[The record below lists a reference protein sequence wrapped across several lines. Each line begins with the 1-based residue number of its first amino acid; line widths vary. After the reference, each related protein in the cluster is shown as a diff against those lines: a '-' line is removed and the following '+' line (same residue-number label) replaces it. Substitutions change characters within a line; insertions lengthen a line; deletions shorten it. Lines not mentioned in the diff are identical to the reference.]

1 MEPKSLTARVDTR
14 IATELDRRLVD
25 RLTAGGGRSRRVA
38 RAGAFLMATGVH
50 LTAIGL
56 LALGVALLVL
66 GDNWVQRLLA
76 VPALLPPVALLL
88 TRRSEETL
96 EQVDASAAPEFTAL
110 LGELAEAL
118 GSVPPT
124 YVAVDG
130 DINASAERRGL
141 RARRLVIGA
150 PLWAAL
156 GPQGRIAL
164 LGHEL
169 GHFANR
175 DVVHGR
181 YVWWSMR
188 SLYRWIDLVTPDGL
202 VSTEGRTPVFATII
216 TAPVRIPLVG
226 YLELMWK
233 VNAAASRHDE
243 LRADTAAAA
252 LAGTPGAVEL
262 LETLLLVD
270 IIDVAAN
277 RAAVDARRPDLAV
290 EIRAKIDGVSEA
302 ARRALPTKG
311 DESSVDRSHPRT
323 VDRLRLQES
332 LPAETP
338 RFVLDEARWAAI
350 DAELKPMTD
359 ASLKRMADGYRYVW

>member
-1 MEPKSLTARVDTR
+1 VEPKSLRERVDVR

-25 RLTAGGGRSRRVA
+25 RLAAGGGRSRRVA
-38 RAGAFLMATGVH
+38 RVGAFLMATGVH
-50 LTAIGL
+50 LATIGL
-56 LALGVALLVL
+56 LALGLVLLVL

-76 VPALLPPVALLL
+76 IPALLPPAVLLIP
-88 TRRSEETL
+88 RRSDETL
-96 EQVDASAAPEFTAL
+96 EQVVPAAAPEFTAL
-110 LGELAEAL
+110 LGELTEAL
-118 GSVPPT
+118 GSAPPT
-124 YVAVDG
+124 YVAIDA
-130 DINASAERRGL
+130 DINASAERRGI
-141 RARRLVIGA
+141 RERRLVLGA

-169 GHFANR
+169 GHFANG

-181 YVWWSMR
+181 YVWWSTR

-202 VSTEGRTPVFATII
+202 ISTEGRIPVFATII
-216 TAPVRIPLVG
+216 TAPIRLPLIG
-226 YLELMWK
+226 YLGLMWK

-243 LRADTAAAA
+243 LRADTASAA
-252 LAGTPGAVEL
+252 LAGTPGAVEC

-323 VDRLRLQES
+323 EVRLRLQES
-332 LPAETP
+332 LPEVPP

-350 DAELKPMTD
+350 DAELRPMMD
-359 ASLKRMADGYRYVW
+359 ASLKRMADGYRYIW